1 MRKTTRGITLAAGAA
16 AVALAL
22 TACGGGSGSSSAGG
36 AYGAGVVSD
45 YWGTPQNAL
54 TPGNTNEVNGS
65 KVIDSI
71 LTGLVSYDPK
81 TNKAINENAASIT
94 TTDQQNFTVKLKP
107 GWKFTDGTPVT
118 AHSYVD
124 AWNYAAL
131 STNKQL
137 NSAYFATVKGFDKVN
152 PTSGSPTAKTMS
164 GLKVVNDD
172 EFTVSLTAKNST
184 WPQQLGFLAY
194 DPLPQSFFKD
204 PAAWSK
210 NPVGDGVYKVS
221 GSYTP
226 GSNLKLVPNTAY
238 SGTQKGQNNGVEL
251 VVYTDPNSAYSDLQS
266 NKLDLLDNNIP
277 ETDRANMNS
286 DLGGRVVNTPAGYIS
301 EIAFPLYN
309 GQWGTAKAAKLRQ
322 GLSMAIDRNSIA
334 KTILHDTVTPAKDF
348 TSPALGTA
356 GGYDSSILG
365 QYGTYNPTEAKK
377 LIQEAGGLPG
387 GKMTI
392 TYNSDG
398 PNATWVSAVC
408 NSINTV
414 LGNNTACVG
423 KPVTTFASL
432 RNQIT
437 DKQMTSAFRSSWS
450 MDYPLAEDFLQPLFA
465 SDGSANDAHYNNPQF
480 DKLIA
485 EGNAASSPAQANKY
499 FQQAE
504 QLLVRDMPA
513 IPLWYTNATAGYSK
527 NVSGVQMDGFSNPV
541 LWAVKK

>member
-1 MRKTTRGITLAAGAA
+1 
-16 AVALAL
+16 
-22 TACGGGSGSSSAGG
+22 
-36 AYGAGVVSD
+36 
-45 YWGTPQNAL
+45 
-54 TPGNTNEVNGS
+54 
-65 KVIDSI
+65 
-71 LTGLVSYDPK
+71 
-81 TNKAINENAASIT
+81 
-94 TTDQQNFTVKLKP
+94 VKLKK

-137 NSAYFATVKGFDKVN
+137 NSAYFSTVKGFDQVN
-152 PTSGSPTAKTMS
+152 PASGKPTAKTMS

-184 WPQQLGFLAY
+184 WPKQLGFLAY

-210 NPVGDGVYKVS
+210 KPVGDGEYKVS
-221 GSYTP
+221 GAYTP
-226 GSNLKLVPNTAY
+226 GSNLKLLPNAAY
-238 SGTQKGQNNGVEL
+238 AGTQKVQNKGVEL

-277 ETDRANMNS
+277 ETDRANMKT
-286 DLGGRVVNTPAGYIS
+286 DLNGRVVNIPAGYIT

-309 GQWGTAKAAKLRQ
+309 GGWSSAKAAKLRQ
-322 GLSMAIDRNSIA
+322 GLSMAIDRKSIS
-334 KTILHDTVTPAKDF
+334 KQILHDTVTPANDF
-348 TSPALGTA
+348 TSPALGKD
-356 GGYDSSILG
+356 GGYDSSVLG
-365 QYGTYNPTEAKK
+365 KYGSYDPAAAKK
-377 LIQEAGGLPG
+377 LIQQAGGLPG

-398 PNATWVSAVC
+398 ANANWVSAVC

-414 LGNNTACVG
+414 VGSNTACVG
-423 KPVTTFASL
+423 KPVTTFASM

-465 SDGSANDAHYNNPQF
+465 SDGSANDAHYSNPQF
-480 DKLIA
+480 DKLIS
-485 EGNAASSPAQANKY
+485 EGNAATSTEQADKD

-504 QLLVRDMPA
+504 QLLVKDMPA
-513 IPLWYTNATAGYSK
+513 IPLWYNNATAGYSA
-527 NVSGVQMDGFSNPV
+527 NVSNVQLDGFTNPV
-541 LWAVKK
+541 FWDIKKK